1 MRRSFMGRSSS
12 ALHLALA
19 GDVLVAAVKFAGAAA
34 TGSSAL
40 FSEGVHSTVDAVSE
54 ILLLYG
60 LWVGKRPSTSEHQ
73 LGFGREVF
81 FWNFIVAMTILAV
94 GAGVALL
101 DGIHQIL
108 RASVIESPLIS
119 YGVLLLA
126 LLAEIPAM
134 ISVSRGVHTKRG
146 KTGFVHF
153 LRMSRDPTML
163 TVLFGGASGILGI
176 LIAAIGTFLTTMTG
190 SSMWDGVASVMIAM
204 ILGTTALFLA
214 ATSKKLLIGVTAAP
228 STVSSILEITT
239 DCPDVEMANG
249 AITVHLAPDQILVA
263 LSVAFRPALTTQE
276 IEVAVAA
283 IDRAV
288 RAAHPSVVVFLLKP
302 QSEAQFETLRGY
314 RGW

>member
-1 MRRSFMGRSSS
+1 MRRSLKGRSSS

-19 GDVLVAAVKFAGAAA
+19 GDVLVAAAKFVGAAA

-60 LWVGKRPSTSEHQ
+60 LRVGKRPSTAEHQ

-81 FWNFIVAMTILAV
+81 FWNFIVAMTILAL

-108 RASVIESPLIS
+108 HASVIESPVIS
-119 YGVLLLA
+119 YAVLLLA
-126 LLAEIPAM
+126 LLAELPAM
-134 ISVSRGVHTKRG
+134 ISVSKGVRKKRG
-146 KTGFVHF
+146 ETGLVHF
-153 LRMSRDPTML
+153 VRMSRDPTML
-163 TVLFGGASGILGI
+163 TVMFGGASGILGI
-176 LIAAIGTFLTTMTG
+176 VIAATGTFLTTLTNN
-190 SSMWDGVASVMIAM
+190 SVWDGVASVLISM
-204 ILGTTALFLA
+204 ILGTTAIFLA
-214 ATSKKLLIGVTAAP
+214 ATSKKLLIGVPASP
-228 STVSSILEITT
+228 LIVNSILKITT
-239 DCPDVEMANG
+239 DCPDVETANG

-263 LSVAFRPALTTQE
+263 LSVAFRPTLSTAD

-302 QSEAQFETLRGY
+302 QSEAQFQTVRGH